1 MAKKIR
7 YSEPLAELWDGYN
20 KINKQTPMTPK
31 EFVHQWIYR
40 DMTNPFYENYTQA
53 HILVGDMFYADSI
66 KKFLH
71 LYFIDS
77 SLRHFLM
84 DMPIKDFKGLTEY
97 IIENGELDKGAAI
110 SLMGS
115 ISDTNSKI
123 SNYCFGIHIPYENKY
138 RGYAFS
144 FTYDFNSKQLLFV
157 FAAEEGC
164 SYITL
169 DHYEELCKKNTP
181 DSEKTLKYLRL
192 AINTI
197 IYMHTFPGCVVD
209 GTPDEIKNEYSKKIT
224 ISEKVLEAQTVDS
237 TKAVRPHF
245 RRGHFKRLTSDFY
258 TRMKGKTVFVS
269 PTMVNGL
276 AKTVYTADN
285 LEEFCD

>member
-7 YSEPLAELWDGYN
+7 YSEPLAEVWDGYN
-20 KINKQTPMTPK
+20 KINKKTPLTPK

-77 SLRHFLM
+77 SLRDFLM
-84 DMPIKDFKGLTEY
+84 DLPIKDFKGLTEY
-97 IIENGELDKGAAI
+97 IIEKGTLDKGAAI
-110 SLMGS
+110 SLMGTVP
-115 ISDTNSKI
+115 DNNSKI
-123 SNYCFGIHIPYENKY
+123 SNFCFGIHIPFENKY

-144 FTYDFNSKQLLFV
+144 FTYDFNTKQLLFV
-157 FAAEEGC
+157 FATEDGC
-164 SYITL
+164 SYISL
-169 DHYEELCKKNTP
+169 DHYEELCKKHTP

-197 IYMHTFPGCVVD
+197 IYMHTFPDCVVD
-209 GTPDEIKNEYSKKIT
+209 GTPEEIKNEYSKKLM
-224 ISEKVLEAQTVDS
+224 ISEKVLESQLSDNKKS
-237 TKAVRPHF
+237 VRPHF
-245 RRGHFKRLTSDFY
+245 RRGYFKRLTSDFY
-258 TRMKGKTVFVS
+258 TKKKGQTVFVS
-269 PTMVNGL
+269 PTMVNGI
-276 AKTVYTADN
+276 AKTVYTSEN
-285 LEEFCD
+285 LEEFVN